1 MSFKKF
7 LFSFLFIFLF
17 ISTCYASAIALS
29 SKSTI
34 LVDADSGYIL
44 DEKNSNDKV
53 FPASTTKV
61 LTAILAIENLD
72 LSKAIVVTKSGIDIP
87 WDSSKVNLVEGEVIS
102 VQNLLY
108 CTLLNSGND
117 AANMLAEAVSGSVSK
132 FVELMNEKAKQLGC
146 KNTHFVNAHGYHDN
160 NHYTTSHDM
169 AIILRYA
176 IQSETF
182 KQICQTATYTVPATN
197 KSKKRA
203 LVNSNRLIL
212 TKEQSPYAYPY
223 QYALGGKTGYTSE
236 AGRCFIGWARKN
248 DKSLISCVFDAPV
261 EGKLDKKFVDTVN
274 LYEYG
279 FNNFKKKQIIFK
291 DDYVFKIT
299 DEKNK
304 LEYTLKLD
312 KNISILAN
320 EETDITGIGYSL
332 SSDDI
337 DFNKL
342 LDGSQQGVDITF
354 NINDKDYNNTTI
366 TSRLSVSN
374 NKEIHEFNFNNLLSN
389 ILYIC
394 IALVI
399 LNLIFYIISSRKNRS
414 KKYIKSS
421 SVDISRKNRRR
432 NF

>member
-132 FVELMNEKAKQLGC
+132 FVEFMNEKAKELGC
-146 KNTHFVNAHGYHDN
+146 SNTHFVNAHGYHDN
-160 NHYTTSHDM
+160 NHYTTAHDM

-182 KQICQTATYTVPATN
+182 RKICQTATYTVPATN
-197 KSKKRA
+197 KCEKRD

-236 AGRCFIGWARKN
+236 AGRCFIGWAKKD
-248 DKSLISCVFDAPV
+248 DKYLISCVYNAPV
-261 EGKLDKKFVDTVN
+261 EGKLDSKFVDTIN
-274 LYEYG
+274 LFEYG
-279 FNNFKKKQIIFK
+279 FNNFEKKQIISK

-320 EETDITGIGYSL
+320 EETDITGVSYSL
-332 SSDDI
+332 SDDDI

-342 LDGSQQGVDITF
+342 LNGSQQSVDITF
-354 NINDKDYNNTTI
+354 NINDKDYNNSTI
-366 TSRLSVSN
+366 TSKLSVTN
-374 NKEIHEFNFNNLLSN
+374 TEKIYNFNFNNLLSN